1 MPVSCARLF
10 PARRAAVSVAYL
22 RRVHRRTALAQTQLT
37 GRLRTVSAQA
47 LPEHPQTAPAP
58 TAPPPNH
65 PPQTPASAPPPEP
78 PQPPPAFHPTGRTP
92 TPAPP
97 PARRQ
102 RPRRPQRRAMPLA
115 MPLAMSCRCP
125 VGVSSICASS
135 AGRTA
140 RPAPSAFILEN
151 DGGNLAGLWPGAFS
165 AAAVAG
171 APLPAWLAGPMCF
184 ACTLRRMIGRAAA
197 FAVITAAP
205 HGRANRRT
213 SPAARRAAW
222 LAKPMPRPARAPPPA
237 WPDKPPRSARTTK
250 GRRPPIFR
258 KRLSNW

>member
-1 MPVSCARLF
+1 MPVSCAGLF
-10 PARRAAVSVAYL
+10 PARRAVLANP
-22 RRVHRRTALAQTQLT
+22 RRDYRRKTPAQTLPTGRPRTALA
-37 GRLRTVSAQA
+37 RAS
-47 LPEHPQTAPAP
+47 PEHPQTAPVVA
-58 TAPPPNH
+58 PPNH
-65 PPQTPASAPPPEP
+65 PPQTPEPAPPPEV
-78 PQPPPAFHPTGRTP
+78 PQPPAPRPAERTP

-97 PARRQ
+97 PAQRRRPHRRQ
-102 RPRRPQRRAMPLA
+102 RRAAMFPAMP
-115 MPLAMSCRCP
+115 PAMSCRCP

-171 APLPAWLAGPMCF
+171 APLPAWLAGPMFF